1 MKEINFTYYTGEFIL
16 KAIENR
22 HYRSLE
28 LDKIL
33 EMLASHAT
41 CADAKSLALSLTP
54 QTDLY
59 LAQALLKQTE
69 DAHMLLARFGGP
81 AFGGLHNVNN
91 ALQRAAAGGMLT
103 MRELLEIAEVLR
115 VIRSLSEW
123 RSRSEGVETC
133 LDNFFHALMPNKFLE
148 ERILNAILSED
159 EMADG
164 ASPTLQ
170 DIRRKIR
177 AASSR
182 VRDRL
187 DQMIRSPRYQ
197 KFLQEPIV
205 TQRNGR
211 FVVPVKNEN
220 RGEVPGLVHD
230 TSSSGA
236 TVFIEPMGV
245 VEANNEIKVLQSKER
260 DEIDRILTELS
271 AEAGSFADSIK
282 ASYECAV
289 ELNLI
294 FAKAQLAY
302 EMKAAPPLLND
313 EGVIELRRA
322 RHPLI
327 AKEKVVPT
335 DIRLGETFDTLVIT
349 GPNTGGKTVSIKTVG
364 LLTLM
369 AMCGLMIPVA
379 DQSRI
384 SIFTHVLADIG
395 DEQSIEQSLSTF
407 SAHMTNII
415 SILHQAD
422 AHSLVLIDE
431 LGAGT
436 DPVEGAALAMAILE
450 QLHQQGAKIAA
461 TTHYAELKAYALQT
475 PRVENGCCEFDV
487 ATLRPTYRLL
497 IGVPGR
503 SNAFAISE
511 RLGMGSEVVDRAREL
526 VSAENTRFEDVVK
539 RLEKSH
545 QALEQERE
553 DARAQRAEAE
563 TIRQK
568 AEEQLKSVD
577 KLREREME
585 QARTQAM
592 RIVEQARRESQAF
605 LMELEKLK
613 KEKEKNQNLADLAR
627 RAKSQMKQHANAM
640 AEVTN
645 PVVAPVIDDADYVLP
660 RPLQVGDAVLI
671 ADLDKQ
677 ATVLTLPDK
686 NGNVEVQAGPLK
698 TRVKLQSLRLLNA
711 KQRKNQSKSR
721 TVRRSDSIAQTSVK
735 TSCDLRGKTVE
746 EALLDLDQFLDD
758 CVMTGL
764 NECTIIHGKGTGA
777 LRGAVQKHLR
787 AHPMVKGYRLG
798 TYGEGEDGVTM
809 VTLK

>member
-1 MKEINFTYYTGEFIL
+1 MKATET
-16 KAIENR
+16 R

-41 CADAKSLALSLTP
+41 CDDAKELALALTP
-54 QTDLY
+54 QTDLH
-59 LAQALLKQTE
+59 LARALLKQTE

-81 AFGGLHNVNN
+81 AFGGLRNVNN

-103 MRELLEIAEVLR
+103 MRELLEVAEVLR

-123 RSRSEGVETC
+123 RSRSAGVDTC
-133 LDNFFHALMPNKFLE
+133 LDNFFQALMPNKFLE
-148 ERILNAILSED
+148 ERIVNAILSED
-159 EMADG
+159 EMADS
-164 ASPTLQ
+164 ASPALQ

-187 DQMIRSPRYQ
+187 DQMIRSPHYQ

-220 RGEVPGLVHD
+220 RGEVAGLVHD

-245 VEANNEIKVLQSKER
+245 VEANNEIKVLQNKER
-260 DEIDRILTELS
+260 DEIERILMQLS
-271 AEAGSFADSIK
+271 AEAGSFAESIK

-302 EMKAAPPLLND
+302 QMSAAPPILND

-327 AKEKVVPT
+327 AKDKVVPT
-335 DIRLGETFDTLVIT
+335 DIRLGGDFDTLVIT

-379 DQSRI
+379 DQSRV
-384 SIFTHVLADIG
+384 SVFTHVLADIG

-415 SILHQAD
+415 DILRQAD
-422 AHSLVLIDE
+422 GHSLVLIDE

-436 DPVEGAALAMAILE
+436 DPIEGAALAMAILE
-450 QLHQQGAKIAA
+450 QLHLQGAKVAA

-511 RLGMGSEVVDRAREL
+511 RLGMESAVVGRAREL
-526 VSAENTRFEDVVK
+526 VSAENTRFEDVVES
-539 RLEKSH
+539 LEESH

-553 DARAQRAEAE
+553 EARIQRSEAEA
-563 TIRQK
+563 IRQR
-568 AEEQLKSVD
+568 AEEQLKSID
-577 KLREREME
+577 QLRNRGIE
-585 QARTQAM
+585 QARAQAI

-613 KEKEKNQNLADLAR
+613 KEKEHSENLADLAR

-645 PVVAPVIDDADYVLP
+645 PVVAPVVDDADYVLP
-660 RPLQVGDAVLI
+660 RPLKIGDAVLI

-677 ATVLTLPDK
+677 ATVLSLPDK
-686 NGNVEVQAGPLK
+686 NGNVEVQTGPLK
-698 TRVKLQSLRLLNA
+698 TRVRLKNLRLLSS
-711 KQRKNQSKSR
+711 KEKKRTIPKSR
-721 TVRRSDSIAQTSVK
+721 TIHRSDSIAQTSVK

-758 CVMTGL
+758 CIMTGL

-787 AHPMVKGYRLG
+787 AHPSVKGYRLG
-798 TYGEGEDGVTM
+798 VYGEGEDGVTM
-809 VTLK
+809 VMLK

>member
-1 MKEINFTYYTGEFIL
+1 M

-159 EMADG
+159 EMADS

-526 VSAENTRFEDVVK
+526 VSAENTRFEDVVES
-539 RLEKSH
+539 LEKSH

-592 RIVEQARRESQAF
+592 CIVEQARRESQAF

-677 ATVLTLPDK
+677 ATVLALPDK

>member
-1 MKEINFTYYTGEFIL
+1 MNAT
-16 KAIENR
+16 ENR

-33 EMLASHAT
+33 EMLASYAT
-41 CADAKSLALSLTP
+41 CADGKELALGLTP
-54 QTDLY
+54 QADLH
-59 LAQALLKQTE
+59 LAQALLRQTE

-81 AFGGLHNVNN
+81 SFGGLHNVSN
-91 ALQRAAAGGMLT
+91 ALQRAAAGGVLT
-103 MRELLEIAEVLR
+103 MRELLGIAEVLR

-123 RSRSEGVETC
+123 RSRSAGVETC
-133 LDNFFHALMPNKFLE
+133 LDNFFQALMPNKFLE

-159 EMADG
+159 EMADS
-164 ASPTLQ
+164 ASPALQ

-177 AASSR
+177 AAGSR

-187 DQMIRSPRYQ
+187 DQMIRSPHYQ

-220 RGEVPGLVHD
+220 RGEVAGLVHD

-260 DEIDRILTELS
+260 DEIDRILMELS
-271 AEAGSFADSIK
+271 ADAGSFADTVK
-282 ASYECAV
+282 ASYACAI

-302 EMKAAPPLLND
+302 QMKAAPPLLNN
-313 EGVIELRRA
+313 EGIIELRHA

-327 AKEKVVPT
+327 AREKVVPT
-335 DIRLGETFDTLVIT
+335 DIRLGGEFDTLVIT

-379 DQSRI
+379 DQSRV

-415 SILHQAD
+415 GILRQAD
-422 AHSLVLIDE
+422 GQSLVLIDE

-450 QLHQQGAKIAA
+450 QLHSQGAKIAA

-503 SNAFAISE
+503 SNAFAISS
-511 RLGMGSEVVDRAREL
+511 RLGMESAVVDRAREL
-526 VSAENTRFEDVVK
+526 VSTENTRFEDVVE
-539 RLEKSH
+539 RLEQSH
-545 QALEQERE
+545 QTLEQERE
-553 DARAQRAEAE
+553 EARAQRGEAEA
-563 TIRQK
+563 IRRK

-577 KLREREME
+577 LLRERELE
-585 QARTQAM
+585 QARAQAV
-592 RIVEQARRESQAF
+592 RIVEQAQRETQAF
-605 LMELEKLK
+605 MLELEKLK
-613 KEKEKNQNLADLAR
+613 KEKEKNQNLAELAR

-645 PVVAPVIDDADYVLP
+645 PVVSPAGDDDDYALP

-671 ADLDKQ
+671 ADLGKQ
-677 ATVLTLPDK
+677 AVVLSLPDK

-698 TRVKLQSLRLLNA
+698 TRVRLKNLRLLNA
-711 KQRKNQSKSR
+711 KEKKRTLPKNR
-721 TVRRSDSIAQTSVK
+721 TVRRSESIAHASVK

-746 EALLDLDQFLDD
+746 EALPDLDQFIDD

-777 LRGAVQKHLR
+777 LRTAVQKHLR
-787 AHPMVKGYRLG
+787 AHTTVKSYRLG
-798 TYGEGEDGVTM
+798 VYGEGEDGVTM

>member
-1 MKEINFTYYTGEFIL
+1 M

-271 AEAGSFADSIK
+271 AEAGSFADSI
-282 ASYECAV
+282 
-289 ELNLI
+289 
-294 FAKAQLAY
+294 
-302 EMKAAPPLLND
+302 
-313 EGVIELRRA
+313 ELRRA

-526 VSAENTRFEDVVK
+526 VSAENTRFEDVVES
-539 RLEKSH
+539 LEKSH